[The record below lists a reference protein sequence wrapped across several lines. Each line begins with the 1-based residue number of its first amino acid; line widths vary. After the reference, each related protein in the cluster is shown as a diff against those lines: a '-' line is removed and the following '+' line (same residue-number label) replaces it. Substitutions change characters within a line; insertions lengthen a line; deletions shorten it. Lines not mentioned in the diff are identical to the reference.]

1 VPVRGGISMEIIRL
15 FFENLYDL
23 ISVGID
29 FLLSLVIRMIGWP
42 ILHVMKGL
50 SQTHGLERIC
60 YFLAFISLCALFLT
74 AFYYFWVYFVPILIF
89 FVPLLSVLMKGLLTI
104 AAIVILYLMLK
115 KQCLKI
121 VRKNKN
127 KIKV

>member
-1 VPVRGGISMEIIRL
+1 MEIIRL

-60 YFLAFISLCALFLT
+60 YFLAFISLCALLLT

-104 AAIVILYLMLK
+104 AAIVILYLMIK

>member
-1 VPVRGGISMEIIRL
+1 MRGGISMEIIRL

-23 ISVGID
+23 ISIGID

-60 YFLAFISLCALFLT
+60 YFLAFISLCALLLT

-104 AAIVILYLMLK
+104 AAIVIVYLMLK

>member
-1 VPVRGGISMEIIRL
+1 MRGGISMEIIRL

-29 FLLSLVIRMIGWP
+29 FLLSLVIRIIGWP

-50 SQTHGLERIC
+50 SQTHGLERVC
-60 YFLAFISLCALFLT
+60 YFLAFISLCALLLT

-89 FVPLLSVLMKGLLTI
+89 FVPLLSVLIKGLLTI
-104 AAIVILYLMLK
+104 VVVIIVYLLIK
-115 KQCLKI
+115 KQCLRLYQKFI
-121 VRKNKN
+121 HAVK
-127 KIKV
+127 

>member
-1 VPVRGGISMEIIRL
+1 MRGGISMEIIRL

-23 ISVGID
+23 ISIGID

-42 ILHVMKGL
+42 ILHVMNGL

-60 YFLAFISLCALFLT
+60 YFLAFISLCALLLT
-74 AFYYFWVYFVPILIF
+74 AFYYFWVYLVPILIF

-104 AAIVILYLMLK
+104 AAIVIVYLILK

>member
-1 VPVRGGISMEIIRL
+1 MRGGISMEIIRL

-23 ISVGID
+23 ISIGID

-50 SQTHGLERIC
+50 SQTHGVERIC
-60 YFLAFISLCALFLT
+60 YFLVFISLCALFLT

-104 AAIVILYLMLK
+104 AAIVILYLMIK

>member
-1 VPVRGGISMEIIRL
+1 MEIIRL

-23 ISVGID
+23 ISAGVD
-29 FLLSLVIRMIGWP
+29 FLLSLVIRIVGWP

-50 SQTHGLERIC
+50 SQTHGLERVC
-60 YFLAFISLCALFLT
+60 YFLAFISLCALLLT
-74 AFYYFWVYFVPILIF
+74 AFCYFWIYFVPILIF

-104 AAIVILYLMLK
+104 AAIVIVYLMLK

>member
-1 VPVRGGISMEIIRL
+1 MEIIRL

-23 ISVGID
+23 ISAGID

-50 SQTHGLERIC
+50 GQTHGLERIC
-60 YFLAFISLCALFLT
+60 YFLAFISLCALLLT
-74 AFYYFWVYFVPILIF
+74 AFYYFWIYFVPILIF

-104 AAIVILYLMLK
+104 ATIVILYLMLK

>member
-1 VPVRGGISMEIIRL
+1 MRGGISMEIIRL

-23 ISVGID
+23 ISVEID
-29 FLLSLVIRMIGWP
+29 FLLSLVIRVIDWP

-60 YFLAFISLCALFLT
+60 YFLAFISLCALLLT

-89 FVPLLSVLMKGLLTI
+89 FVPLLSVLIKGLLTI
-104 AAIVILYLMLK
+104 AVVVIVYLMLK
-115 KQCLKI
+115 KQCLRLYQKI
-121 VRKNKN
+121 IHAIN
-127 KIKV
+127 

>member
-1 VPVRGGISMEIIRL
+1 MEIIRL

-50 SQTHGLERIC
+50 SQTHGVERIC
-60 YFLAFISLCALFLT
+60 YFLAFISLCALLLT
-74 AFYYFWVYFVPILIF
+74 AFYYFWIYFVPILIF

-104 AAIVILYLMLK
+104 AAIVIVYLMLK

>member
-1 VPVRGGISMEIIRL
+1 MEIIRL

-60 YFLAFISLCALFLT
+60 YFLAFISLCALLLT
-74 AFYYFWVYFVPILIF
+74 AFYYFWIYFVPILIF

-104 AAIVILYLMLK
+104 AAIVIVYLMLK

>member
-1 VPVRGGISMEIIRL
+1 MEIIRL

>member
-1 VPVRGGISMEIIRL
+1 MRGGISMEIILL

-23 ISVGID
+23 ISIGID

-50 SQTHGLERIC
+50 SQTHGVERIC

-104 AAIVILYLMLK
+104 AAIVIVYLMIK

>member
-1 VPVRGGISMEIIRL
+1 MRGGISMEIIRL

-60 YFLAFISLCALFLT
+60 YFLAFISLCALLLT
-74 AFYYFWVYFVPILIF
+74 AFYYFWIYFVPILIF

-104 AAIVILYLMLK
+104 ATIVILYLMLK

>member
-1 VPVRGGISMEIIRL
+1 MEIIRL

-23 ISVGID
+23 ISIGID

-42 ILHVMKGL
+42 ILHVMNGL

-60 YFLAFISLCALFLT
+60 YFLAFISLCALLLT
-74 AFYYFWVYFVPILIF
+74 AFYYFWVYLVPILIF

-104 AAIVILYLMLK
+104 AAIVIVYLILK

>member
-1 VPVRGGISMEIIRL
+1 MEIIRL

-29 FLLSLVIRMIGWP
+29 FLLSLVIRMISWP
-42 ILHVMKGL
+42 ILHVMNGL

-60 YFLAFISLCALFLT
+60 YFLAFLSLCALLLT

-104 AAIVILYLMLK
+104 AAIVIVYLMLK